1 MSHVLGSWNVVG
13 TRYTQSLFLDLIPG
27 SRSSPGEGNGNSLQ
41 YSYLANSMDRAAWRV
56 TVCGVTK
63 SQDTAEQLTLSLSLL
78 AGSLH
83 SSRGAGDTKELS
95 TY

>member
-56 TVCGVTK
+56 TVRGVTK
-63 SQDTAEQLTLSLSLL
+63 SQAQLSAHT
-78 AGSLH
+78 H
-83 SSRGAGDTKELS
+83 THTHTHTHFIDEETKAQRC
-95 TY
+95 

>member
-1 MSHVLGSWNVVG
+1 MLGSGNVVG
-13 TRYTQSLFLDLIPG
+13 TSYIQSLFLDLIPG

-56 TVCGVTK
+56 SLWGHK
-63 SQDTAEQLTLSLSLL
+63 ESGQLTLSLSLL